1 MAVGY
6 SHHMTLSG
14 LQKRLVSRVHHD
26 LQNYLVTGTKHHR
39 FPKSPLGT
47 ATWAHAQSTMPALG
61 LLTPI
66 TFTDMS
72 EDMASE
78 EGPICPAASGP
89 AFHMPDTHH
98 LQSLP
103 ATQPLPATLSS
114 PECPFS
120 GRAAQLPY
128 LPPSFASSAG
138 LCFLLPS
145 LTPTLP
151 LCSCPFRPRSA
162 PSSEVTSQCPR
173 PTCELGGRALRIF
186 PGSSLTPL
194 PQAFRTSV
202 FSIQNDGLSDFFCI
216 QHLTTSHFI
225 HFRNSKIQIKN
236 GLHVLRAYHMPGSV
250 CRSNLWKH
258 WDLVVLAQGEETE
271 AALRG
276 YVTHPR

>member
-6 SHHMTLSG
+6 SHHMTLPG
-14 LQKRLVSRVHHD
+14 PQKRLVSRVHHD
-26 LQNYLVTGTKHHR
+26 LRNYLVTGTTHHR
-39 FPKSPLGT
+39 FPKSPPGT
-47 ATWAHAQSTMPALG
+47 ATWAHAQSNMPALG
-61 LLTPI
+61 LPTPI
-66 TFTDMS
+66 TLTDMF

-78 EGPICPAASGP
+78 EGPVCPASFWPCISHARHTPPPVTSGHTATSCHTQQPRVPFQGKGSP
-89 AFHMPDTHH
+89 AALSPTIICI
-98 LQSLP
+98 LP
-103 ATQPLPATLSS
+103 
-114 PECPFS
+114 
-120 GRAAQLPY
+120 
-128 LPPSFASSAG
+128 G

-162 PSSEVTSQCPR
+162 PSSEVASQCPR
-173 PTCELGGRALRIF
+173 PTCELGGRVLRIF

-202 FSIQNDGLSDFFCI
+202 FSIQNDDLSDFFCI
-216 QHLTTSHFI
+216 QHLITSHFI

-250 CRSNLWKH
+250 CCSNLWKH
-258 WDLVVLAQGEETE
+258 WDLVVLAQGETE